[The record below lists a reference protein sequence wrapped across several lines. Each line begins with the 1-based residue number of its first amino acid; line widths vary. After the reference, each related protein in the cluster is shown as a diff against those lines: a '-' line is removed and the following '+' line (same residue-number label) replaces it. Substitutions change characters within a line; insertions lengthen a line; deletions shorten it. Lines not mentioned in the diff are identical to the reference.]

1 MHYGVVQTLC
11 DVENV
16 LELRKNQI
24 FLGTLCANN
33 FGYKTIKDCIRMS
46 KGALIV
52 IKKKRNAENI
62 YKLIWNTAVCRVA
75 VIESNHDCT
84 VLWHIWFGHLG
95 ESRIVSHHKKGL
107 LKGLNCCKL
116 DFFKFYVLGK

>member
-1 MHYGVVQTLC
+1 
-11 DVENV
+11 
-16 LELRKNQI
+16 
-24 FLGTLCANN
+24 
-33 FGYKTIKDCIRMS
+33 MS

-62 YKLIWNTAVCRVA
+62 YKLIWNIAVCRVA

-95 ESRIVSHHKKGL
+95 ESRIVSHHKRGL
-107 LKGLNCCKL
+107 LKGLNCYKL
-116 DFFKFYVLGK
+116 DFCKFYVLGK